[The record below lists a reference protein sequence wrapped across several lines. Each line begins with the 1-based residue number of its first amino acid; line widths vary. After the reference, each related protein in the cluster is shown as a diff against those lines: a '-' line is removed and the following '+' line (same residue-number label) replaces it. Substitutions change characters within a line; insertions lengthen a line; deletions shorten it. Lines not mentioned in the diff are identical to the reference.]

1 MDVINGVTVVKSAPN
16 DELYTRLI
24 EYIDHTKGVQGS
36 TFSGTNLDVRNVL
49 LQEIFPS
56 VGITQTILT
65 KLVEAEISKYFY
77 VHKAKF
83 PYCRPQKGHEMQIL
97 KYEVGGK
104 YNVHTDAFHR
114 HPREVSVILNLNEG
128 YEGGDFEFYHP
139 NGKEVLQTV
148 KQEKGT
154 LIYFPS
160 NFMYPHSVTPIT
172 KGTRYS
178 VITWLA

>member
-56 VGITQTILT
+56 AGITQTILT
-65 KLVEAEISKYFY
+65 KLVE
-77 VHKAKF
+77 
-83 PYCRPQKGHEMQIL
+83 
-97 KYEVGGK
+97 YEVGGK

>member
-24 EYIDHTKGVQGS
+24 EYIDHTEGVQGS

-49 LQEIFPS
+49 LQEIFSS

-83 PYCRPQKGHEMQIL
+83 PSHDLGCL
-97 KYEVGGK
+97 
-104 YNVHTDAFHR
+104 
-114 HPREVSVILNLNEG
+114 
-128 YEGGDFEFYHP
+128 
-139 NGKEVLQTV
+139 
-148 KQEKGT
+148 
-154 LIYFPS
+154 
-160 NFMYPHSVTPIT
+160 
-172 KGTRYS
+172 
-178 VITWLA
+178 